1 MRGKTMSEEQKAY
14 TWVVDAIYYEV
25 ADYFISILERE
36 DVPLEEA
43 FRAYQKGMGIVK
55 LCNDEIDRVEKQVL
69 KLTED
74 GCLEEF
80 TSGED

>member
-1 MRGKTMSEEQKAY
+1 MSEEQKAY
-14 TWVVDAIYYEV
+14 TLEENFERLEQV
-25 ADYFISILERE
+25 ISILERE

-74 GCLEEF
+74 GCLEVF

>member
-1 MRGKTMSEEQKAY
+1 MMKEEQK
-14 TWVVDAIYYEV
+14 THSLEENFERLEQVIG
-25 ADYFISILERE
+25 ILEKD

-43 FRAYQKGMGIVK
+43 FRAYSQGMSIIK

>member
-1 MRGKTMSEEQKAY
+1 MSEEQKSY
-14 TWVVDAIYYEV
+14 TLEENFERLEQVIG
-25 ADYFISILERE
+25 ILESE
-36 DVPLEEA
+36 DVPLDEA
-43 FRAYQKGMGIVK
+43 FRAYSQGMGILK

>member
-14 TWVVDAIYYEV
+14 TLEENFERLEQV
-25 ADYFISILERE
+25 ISILEKE

>member
-14 TWVVDAIYYEV
+14 TLEENFERLEQV
-25 ADYFISILERE
+25 ISILEKE

-43 FRAYQKGMGIVK
+43 LRAYQKGMGIVK

>member
-1 MRGKTMSEEQKAY
+1 MSEEQKAY
-14 TWVVDAIYYEV
+14 TLEENFERLEQVIG
-25 ADYFISILERE
+25 ILERE

>member
-1 MRGKTMSEEQKAY
+1 MSEEQKAY
-14 TWVVDAIYYEV
+14 TLEENFERLEQVV
-25 ADYFISILERE
+25 SILERE

>member
-1 MRGKTMSEEQKAY
+1 MSEEQKAY
-14 TWVVDAIYYEV
+14 TLEENFERLEQVIG
-25 ADYFISILERE
+25 ILERE
-36 DVPLEEA
+36 DVPLDEA
-43 FRAYQKGMGIVK
+43 FRAYRTGMGILK

>member
-1 MRGKTMSEEQKAY
+1 MKEEQK
-14 TWVVDAIYYEV
+14 THSLEENFERLEQVIG
-25 ADYFISILERE
+25 ILEKD

-43 FRAYQKGMGIVK
+43 FHAYSQGMSIIK

>member
-1 MRGKTMSEEQKAY
+1 MRGKTMSEEQKSY
-14 TWVVDAIYYEV
+14 TLEENFERLEQV
-25 ADYFISILERE
+25 ISILERE

-43 FRAYQKGMGIVK
+43 FRAYQKGMGNVK

>member
-1 MRGKTMSEEQKAY
+1 MMKEEQK
-14 TWVVDAIYYEV
+14 THSLEENFERLEQVIG
-25 ADYFISILERE
+25 ILEKD

-43 FRAYQKGMGIVK
+43 FRAYSQGMSIIK

-69 KLTED
+69 KLTKD

>member
-14 TWVVDAIYYEV
+14 TLEENFERLEQV
-25 ADYFISILERE
+25 ISILERE

-80 TSGED
+80 TSGAD

>member
-14 TWVVDAIYYEV
+14 ILEENFERLEQV
-25 ADYFISILERE
+25 ISILERE

-43 FRAYQKGMGIVK
+43 WRAYQEGMGIVK

>member
-14 TWVVDAIYYEV
+14 TLEENFERLEQV
-25 ADYFISILERE
+25 ISILERE

>member
-14 TWVVDAIYYEV
+14 TLEENFERLEQV
-25 ADYFISILERE
+25 ISILERD

>member
-14 TWVVDAIYYEV
+14 TLEENFERLEQVIG
-25 ADYFISILERE
+25 ILERE

>member
-1 MRGKTMSEEQKAY
+1 MTMSEEQKAY
-14 TWVVDAIYYEV
+14 TLEENFERLEQV
-25 ADYFISILERE
+25 ISILERE

>member
-1 MRGKTMSEEQKAY
+1 MSEEQKNY
-14 TWVVDAIYYEV
+14 TLEENFQRLEKVIG
-25 ADYFISILERE
+25 ILERE

-43 FRAYQKGMGIVK
+43 FRAYSQGMGILK

-74 GCLEEF
+74 GCLEDF
-80 TSGED
+80 ANGEE

>member
-1 MRGKTMSEEQKAY
+1 MSEEQKAY
-14 TWVVDAIYYEV
+14 TLEENFERLEQV
-25 ADYFISILERE
+25 ISILERE

-43 FRAYQKGMGIVK
+43 FRAYQKGMEIVK

>member
-14 TWVVDAIYYEV
+14 TLEENFERLEQV
-25 ADYFISILERE
+25 ISILEKE

-43 FRAYQKGMGIVK
+43 FRAYQKGMGIVE

>member
-1 MRGKTMSEEQKAY
+1 MSEEQKAY
-14 TWVVDAIYYEV
+14 TLEENFERLEQV
-25 ADYFISILERE
+25 ISILERE
-36 DVPLEEA
+36 YVPLEEA

>member
-1 MRGKTMSEEQKAY
+1 MSEEQKSY
-14 TWVVDAIYYEV
+14 TLEENFERLEQVIG
-25 ADYFISILERE
+25 ILERD

-43 FRAYQKGMGIVK
+43 FRAYSQGMSILK

-80 TSGED
+80 TSGEE